1 MGYAQVE
8 MVTNMRCRMSK
19 HEIFQDM
26 LNNNAMKMMD
36 KNNANQNSRPKMQA
50 SQDTTCQLPK

>member
-1 MGYAQVE
+1 
-8 MVTNMRCRMSK
+8 
-19 HEIFQDM
+19 M

-50 SQDTTCQLPK
+50 SQDTTCQLSK

>member
-1 MGYAQVE
+1 MPEYE

-50 SQDTTCQLPK
+50 SQDTTCQLSK